1 MQKVYNIDVT
11 SLEVEAGA
19 LVKQEMMT
27 KQLCSKQDHTAL
39 GSYINPQGHKVIWGA
54 TFDGHGGDPCI
65 EAIRRAHLDEIM
77 KSDAPHIEL
86 QNFID
91 GECQKFTKTQ
101 QYKSG
106 ATCIYA
112 KVTIT
117 DLYIEI
123 KITNIG
129 DSRAILFV
137 NGEPVFVSDA
147 HTSQS
152 GREMVR
158 LLAENRV
165 SPKTPLINEGT
176 NFDMLSSTSLM
187 SKRGTYVNF
196 MRPDGLNVLLS
207 TTQSLGHMSLTGI
220 SPDITTFKIKPTDTF
235 KIFLMSD
242 GVTDVIPVDGF
253 MCAPSIG
260 FYQQAASAETVVLEA
275 EHRWK
280 QTWKYYGS
288 TDLTMSKNTSFP
300 TNGYDD
306 CCCVMLERIPIVV
319 ELSLDTPSLDPVSIT
334 NIEDD
339 DIYA

>member
-1 MQKVYNIDVT
+1 MQKVVNIDVK

-19 LVKQEMMT
+19 LLKQEMMT

-39 GSYINPQGHKVIWGA
+39 GSYINSEGAKVIWGA
-54 TFDGHGGDPCI
+54 TFDGHGGHPCI
-65 EAIRRAHLDEIM
+65 ESIRRANLDEIM
-77 KSDAPHIEL
+77 KSDTPHTEL

-101 QYKSG
+101 QYTTG

-123 KITNIG
+123 SITNIG

-137 NGEPVFVSDA
+137 NDEPVFVSDA
-147 HTSQS
+147 QNYEN

-165 SPKTPLINEGT
+165 SPQSALVNQAC
-176 NFDMLSSTSLM
+176 NFDTLSSTSLM
-187 SKRGTYVNF
+187 SKKGTYVNF
-196 MRPDGLNVLLS
+196 MRPDGLHVPLS
-207 TTQSLGHMSLTGI
+207 TTQSLGHMRLTGI
-220 SPDITTFKIKPTDTF
+220 APDTTTFKIKPSDTF

-253 MCAPSIG
+253 MCASSIG
-260 FYQQAASAETVVLEA
+260 FYQQAASAESVVLEA
-275 EHRWK
+275 EKRWK
-280 QTWKYYGS
+280 QTWKHYGS
-288 TDLTMSKNTSFP
+288 TDLRVSANTKFP
-300 TNGYDD
+300 VNGYDD
-306 CCCVMLERIPIVV
+306 CCCVMLERKPIIVTV
-319 ELSLDTPSLDPVSIT
+319 ADTLSADPSSIT
-334 NIEDD
+334 SIEED